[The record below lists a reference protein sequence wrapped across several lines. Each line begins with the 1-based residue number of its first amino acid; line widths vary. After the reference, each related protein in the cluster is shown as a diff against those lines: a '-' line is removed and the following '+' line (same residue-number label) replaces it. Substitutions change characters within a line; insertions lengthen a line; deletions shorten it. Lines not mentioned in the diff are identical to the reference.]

1 MHEAWLKY
9 GKLEW
14 RELVEPAIVL
24 AREGFVIHKALD
36 KAIKESEKNI
46 RKLKGLR
53 LVHNLDYVGYMKQNR
68 RGQRCAKKIIVN
80 NDNDDDKASYMEGR

>member
-36 KAIKESEKNI
+36 KAIKARKDSI
-46 RKLKGLR
+46 RKLDGLR
-53 LVHNLDYVGYMKQNR
+53 LVHNLDHGGYMKTT
-68 RGQRCAKKIIVN
+68 
-80 NDNDDDKASYMEGR
+80 